1 MNCPRCKT
9 SIPPLV
15 DPDSIVTCPGCGSRL
30 MTRSAAIRSQ
40 GGTKA
45 AASAA
50 TTASAGTPAPPVTR
64 PVATSTGTPAS
75 PAAGATAGTP
85 STVSVGTPSS
95 ASAAVS
101 AAELPPSATLP
112 PTPARLL
119 GLLREREAPPLP
131 RSTAKADGSKRKGA
145 AASSEGL
152 PELPGAGEP
161 RAGDGASVQ
170 ETLDLLVREVRALQV
185 TQAHILELLAHG
197 RGASPP
203 VAHVVEDD
211 ADPDDLSPIRAR
223 QRKTVVL
230 IDDDPATRAA
240 AVAELQQADVPVR
253 AFADGNAAL
262 SGIAEEKPDV
272 IVLELGLGGEMAGKD
287 VINMVKATM
296 EWVDLPI
303 VLWTREPVNNQKEAR
318 QIHGADEIVPKSAGA
333 GALLARVITLF
344 RRM

>member
-9 SIPPLV
+9 SIPPLA

-40 GGTKA
+40 GGSKA
-45 AASAA
+45 AASGA
-50 TTASAGTPAPPVTR
+50 TKASAGTPAPPVAR
-64 PVATSTGTPAS
+64 PVATSTAAPPGL
-75 PAAGATAGTP
+75 AAGATAGPP
-85 STVSVGTPSS
+85 STVSARTSS
-95 ASAAVS
+95 SAAVS

-119 GLLREREAPPLP
+119 GLLRERGAPSLP

-152 PELPGAGEP
+152 PELSGAGEL
-161 RAGDGASVQ
+161 RAGDGASVR
-170 ETLDLLVREVRALQV
+170 ETLDLLVREVRALQA
-185 TQAHILELLAHG
+185 TQAHILELLGHG
-197 RGASPP
+197 RGAAPP
-203 VAHVVEDD
+203 VARVDDD
-211 ADPDDLSPIRAR
+211 ADPDNLSPIRAR

-272 IVLELGLGGEMAGKD
+272 IVLELGLGGDMAGKD